1 MPLLAVRRRGSWMV
15 PMWFRKLIGATTYRK
30 RIAGYILVDISF
42 GWGRKFPTPCRETVL
57 IWRRAHVQ
65 DFFFLWVGGVL
76 PLFLSLCSDWSN
88 VVRPLKHILQMPPF
102 WQGRLFFL
110 SLAPCGAE
118 PHRRWPH
125 RLSMRFSCKLV
136 WPRAERCEHLLPF
149 SQRGRGF
156 R

>member
-1 MPLLAVRRRGSWMV
+1 MTLLAVRRRGSWMV

-76 PLFLSLCSDWSN
+76 PLFLSLCSDRSN
-88 VVRPLKHILQMPPF
+88 VVRPLKHILQMP
-102 WQGRLFFL
+102 FL
-110 SLAPCGAE
+110 ARAAFPPKFG
-118 PHRRWPH
+118 PVRR
-125 RLSMRFSCKLV
+125 
-136 WPRAERCEHLLPF
+136 
-149 SQRGRGF
+149 
-156 R
+156 